1 MGKLNDPI
9 SFRSTLR
16 LGQHLDLRSERDVWE
31 NHKKKLRQLTLY
43 FHIYIYIYYDMLIIC
58 HADLYQ
64 IHIQTSP
71 RLQNAPS
78 PYLDPCEIDRS
89 D

>member
-1 MGKLNDPI
+1 
-9 SFRSTLR
+9 
-16 LGQHLDLRSERDVWE
+16 
-31 NHKKKLRQLTLY
+31 
-43 FHIYIYIYYDMLIIC
+43 MLIIC

-78 PYLDPCEIDRS
+78 PYLDPCEIDQS